1 VLLAGERFYAKMRM
15 PPSTPKR
22 YKTVDKPVEKLE
34 KSRFLKGFSLFGP
47 VENFPI
53 KAEVLQ
59 FSGISGKS
67 DLFRKNIFTK
77 DEKYVIILKVL

>member
-1 VLLAGERFYAKMRM
+1 MRLAGEWFYAKMQEV
-15 PPSTPKR
+15 PTTPKR

-34 KSRFLKGFSLFGP
+34 KSRFLKGFSLFRP
-47 VENFPI
+47 VENFSI